1 MKKAFIYKVI
11 CDNSDKIYIGSTVSN
26 INSRFSQHKAKHK
39 KYNNYTRGKR
49 CSWSTVFCLFELGN
63 CKVELIEECDY
74 KLRYEREKFYIN
86 QNKDKTI
93 NYLYSKNEAQCIQIN
108 ADSKG
113 REDEKEGRESETM
126 D

>member
-1 MKKAFIYKVI
+1 MKTAFIYKII

-113 REDEKEGRESETM
+113 GEDEKEGREPETM

>member
-1 MKKAFIYKVI
+1 MIMAYIYKI
-11 CDNSDKIYIGSTVSN
+11 TCDNSDKIYIGSTTSN
-26 INSRFSQHKAKHK
+26 INSRFSQHKAKYK

-74 KLRYEREKFYIN
+74 KLRYEREKHYIN
-86 QNKDKTI
+86 LNKEKTI
-93 NYLYSKNEAQCIQIN
+93 NYLYNNETQCLSVN
-108 ADSKG
+108 ANRKR
-113 REDEKEGRESETM
+113 REDEEEGREPKEM